1 MLGLMSAGGTAGK
14 GNDAVDVTDAASEFN
29 RLLQTGTA
37 SFTTKNAGA
46 YGEAAAPTI
55 SMGVLGNGH
64 PSVIIPME
72 RGDIG
77 SNHVAAKERLLF
89 VTGRPVEPHTHVP
102 TRLQFEDTE
111 TFNRWLWPKLLR
123 CMIGPLGLPAEVAT
137 PAGAKAKLSKARR
150 LPDARNDSD
159 EEGDADETFDPDA
172 SGYSIELVDGTAS
185 RLRFRKC
192 QGDGG
197 EHLWIAEYRI
207 ANRNVPIPEGMT
219 MKKLAERV
227 LNYFSVAHTEI
238 PWTEDALLAHKG
250 ICTCFNAECAVRR
263 DEGDVEEAARL
274 GAAPWHLAMLSSAL
288 LVLEIA
294 VGEHDDTDDFLKRA
308 LAVQEAHVVRG
319 FDLIRLCHAVRRAWQ
334 EEAPGI
340 AEEAG
345 ALATQALD
353 LASRSQLAAMPPSSV
368 ARGPFRE
375 WQPTQPS
382 PREPSALDPLS
393 GALADASGVVGT
405 EGEAGEQGAAGANA
419 ANVAAEAAPTPTL
432 KLLKPGDPEVPG
444 MDVGYGEGGAQVQRA
459 DMGTVIKKDREVMKK
474 TLLRG
479 EARVF
484 GPDVCDSISIS
495 VPAENSGQKRAR
507 KALCRGHWEAVMKA
521 GLEKYRVG
529 TFVHHSDSE
538 VQDRRGQSYVDL
550 EVPPQNNPEA
560 AAEFHNRLMQL
571 CQLGLATYMDSA
583 SKRAEKTAKAKRPRQ
598 PPGRADGRVLDV
610 GGSRSAGSAP
620 AVSAMRGAPRAPGE

>member
-1 MLGLMSAGGTAGK
+1 MHFSPLINVDEAYKLLRMLGFMSAG
-14 GNDAVDVTDAASEFN
+14 D

-89 VTGRPVEPHTHVP
+89 VTARQVEPHTHVP

-197 EHLWIAEYRI
+197 EHLWIEEYRI

-227 LNYFSVAHTEI
+227 LNYFSVA
-238 PWTEDALLAHKG
+238 
-250 ICTCFNAECAVRR
+250 RR
-263 DEGDVEEAARL
+263 
-274 GAAPWHLAMLSSAL
+274 
-288 LVLEIA
+288 
-294 VGEHDDTDDFLKRA
+294 
-308 LAVQEAHVVRG
+308 
-319 FDLIRLCHAVRRAWQ
+319 
-334 EEAPGI
+334 
-340 AEEAG
+340 
-345 ALATQALD
+345 
-353 LASRSQLAAMPPSSV
+353 
-368 ARGPFRE
+368 
-375 WQPTQPS
+375 
-382 PREPSALDPLS
+382 
-393 GALADASGVVGT
+393 
-405 EGEAGEQGAAGANA
+405 
-419 ANVAAEAAPTPTL
+419 
-432 KLLKPGDPEVPG
+432 
-444 MDVGYGEGGAQVQRA
+444 
-459 DMGTVIKKDREVMKK
+459 
-474 TLLRG
+474 
-479 EARVF
+479 
-484 GPDVCDSISIS
+484 
-495 VPAENSGQKRAR
+495 
-507 KALCRGHWEAVMKA
+507 
-521 GLEKYRVG
+521 
-529 TFVHHSDSE
+529 
-538 VQDRRGQSYVDL
+538 RRGWAQRRGTWQCSL
-550 EVPPQNNPEA
+550 
-560 AAEFHNRLMQL
+560 LL
-571 CQLGLATYMDSA
+571 CLC
-583 SKRAEKTAKAKRPRQ
+583 SK
-598 PPGRADGRVLDV
+598 L
-610 GGSRSAGSAP
+610 RS
-620 AVSAMRGAPRAPGE
+620 VSTTTRTTS